1 MSIAERE
8 QQILRVKKQGFHKG
22 LDEALADKLK
32 TEVVSTVKT
41 VLESALKEEVKAF
54 LKPLMGK
61 ERPHRSGYYHRGL
74 NTQYGQIQDLA
85 VPKLRQRN
93 REREWSIL
101 QRYERSLGNLL
112 DWMCCLYVMGLS
124 LRDLQEAL
132 YFILGKV
139 LSVSAVNQITLKVQ
153 QQLEARRQ
161 KPLTRTP
168 EMILVDGVWVDIQY
182 TINDE
187 FKEDQSGH
195 IRQCRRAEERVVLA
209 VMAVWEDGSQELIH
223 YEVAEVESEATWTTV
238 FQNLIARGL
247 DPNKLKLVSSDGG
260 LGLPAAMQKCFPI
273 AQQQRCITH
282 KVRGIERHLN
292 YSDLPQSTP
301 TGQPLKPSEAK
312 QQRRF
317 EIISDAYR
325 IYEAELESDA
335 QLRLQDFQEKWHLT
349 EPDAVRTFIKD
360 VQLTFSFYQF
370 DADLHH
376 HIRTTNHLERLFREF
391 RTKSDEIG
399 AFPNETS
406 CLTVFWL
413 VVERDHAKHDRRSSA
428 NNS

>member
-8 QQILRVKKQGFHKG
+8 QQILRVKKQGFHKE
-22 LDEALADKLK
+22 LDEALAHKLT

-41 VLESALKEEVKAF
+41 VLESALNEEVKAF
-54 LKPLMGK
+54 LKPLTG
-61 ERPHRSGYYHRGL
+61 EARPHRSGYYRRGL
-74 NTQYGQIQDLA
+74 NTQYGRIQDLA

-93 REREWSIL
+93 REREWQIL
-101 QRYERSLGNLL
+101 QKYERSLGNLL

-139 LSVSAVNQITLKVQ
+139 LSVSAVNQITIKVQ
-153 QQLEARRQ
+153 NQLEARRQ
-161 KPLTRTP
+161 KPLSRTP

-182 TINDE
+182 TIDDE

-195 IRQCRRAEERVVLA
+195 IRQCRRVEERVVLA
-209 VMAVWEDGSQELIH
+209 VMAVWEDGSQELID
-223 YEVAEVESEATWTTV
+223 YEVASVESEATWTRV

-247 DPNKLKLVSSDGG
+247 DPNKVKLVSSDGG
-260 LGLPAAMQKCFPI
+260 LGLPAAMKKCFPI
-273 AQQQRCITH
+273 ALQQRCITH
-282 KVRGIERHLN
+282 KVRGIERHLS
-292 YSDLPQSTP
+292 YTDLSEFNPMGKS
-301 TGQPLKPSEAK
+301 LAVSEAK

-317 EIISDAYR
+317 EIISDAYA
-325 IYEAELESDA
+325 IYDADIESDA
-335 QLRLQDFQEKWHLT
+335 QLRLLVFQQKWQLL
-349 EPDAVRTFIKD
+349 EPDAVRTFIKE

-370 DADLHH
+370 DSDLPH

-406 CLTVFWL
+406 CLTVFCL
-413 VVERDHAKHDRRSSA
+413 VVERDHAKHDRRASA

>member
-8 QQILRVKKQGFHKG
+8 QQILRVKKQGFHRE
-22 LDEALADKLK
+22 LDEGLAHKLT
-32 TEVVSTVKT
+32 TEVVDTVKT
-41 VLESALKEEVKAF
+41 VLESALDEEVKAF
-54 LKPLMGK
+54 LKPLTGK
-61 ERPHRSGYYHRGL
+61 EKPHRSGYYHRGL
-74 NTQYGQIQDLA
+74 NTQYGQVQDLA

-93 REREWSIL
+93 REREWQIL

-153 QQLEARRQ
+153 NQLEAKRQ
-161 KPLTRTP
+161 KPLSRTP

-182 TINDE
+182 TIEDQ
-187 FKEDQSGH
+187 FKEDLSGH
-195 IRQCRRAEERVVLA
+195 MRQCRQVEERVVLA
-209 VMAVWEDGSQELIH
+209 VMAVWEDGCQELIH

-260 LGLPAAMQKCFPI
+260 LGLPAAMQKCFPS

-282 KVRGIERHLN
+282 KVRGIERYLN
-292 YSDLPQSTP
+292 YSDLPQSNP
-301 TGQPLKPSEAK
+301 MGQPLKVSEAK

-317 EIISDAYR
+317 QIISDAYA
-325 IYEAELESDA
+325 IYDADLESDA
-335 QLRLQDFQEKWHLT
+335 QLRLQDFQEKWLLL

-370 DADLHH
+370 DSDLHH

-413 VVERDHAKHDRRSSA
+413 VVERDHAKHNRRSSA

>member
-1 MSIAERE
+1 MSVAERE
-8 QQILRVKKQGFHKG
+8 QQILRVKRKGFHRE
-22 LDEALADKLK
+22 LDETLADKLT
-32 TEVVSTVKT
+32 TEVVGTVKT
-41 VLESALKEEVKAF
+41 VLESALDEEVKAF

-61 ERPHRSGYYHRGL
+61 EKPHRSGYYRRGL
-74 NTQYGQIQDLA
+74 NTQYGRIQDLA

-93 REREWSIL
+93 GEREWQIL

-112 DWMCCLYVMGLS
+112 DWMCGLYVMGLS

-153 QQLEARRQ
+153 NQLEARRQ
-161 KPLTRTP
+161 KPLSRTP

-182 TINDE
+182 TIDDE

-195 IRQCRRAEERVVLA
+195 IRQCRRLQERVVLA

-223 YEVAEVESEATWTTV
+223 YEVAEVESEVAWTSV
-238 FQNLIARGL
+238 FQNLMARGL
-247 DPNKLKLVSSDGG
+247 DPNKVKLVSSDGG
-260 LGLPAAMQKCFPI
+260 LGLPAAMKKCFPS

-282 KVRGIERHLN
+282 KVRGIERHLS
-292 YSDLPQSTP
+292 YADLSQSNP
-301 TGQPLKPSEAK
+301 MGKSLAVSEAK

-317 EIISDAYR
+317 EIISDAYA
-325 IYEAELESDA
+325 IYDADIESDA
-335 QLRLQDFQEKWHLT
+335 QLRLQDFQQKWQLL

-370 DADLHH
+370 DSNLHH

-413 VVERDHAKHDRRSSA
+413 VVERDHAKHDRSSSA
-428 NNS
+428 NDS